1 MAGAMAEQDI
11 DVTLKVIVVGN
22 GCVGKTSM
30 ITRYAKGVMTDNYK
44 KTIGTDFFEKD
55 CVVKGSSE
63 TVKLLLWDTAGQEM
77 FAKLT
82 KAYYK
87 GAGAV
92 VYVFST
98 TDRESFQEVENWR
111 KKVEDE
117 VGSICS
123 VLVQNKTDLLHEAK
137 MTSSEVDDLARRMGM
152 RLYRTCVKDNLLVA
166 DVFEYLADCYLKR
179 GGAAVSGDAA
189 VMAITSG
196 SAEHKKE
203 AELNAK
209 DAKTGAAAAAG
220 ASATPNSGAAANGT
234 ASSSATVD
242 GMPATVSTGPDS
254 ASSGAAFRLEPS
266 TQRTGG
272 KKSGCGCS

>member
-1 MAGAMAEQDI
+1 MAEQDME
-11 DVTLKVIVVGN
+11 VTLKVIVVGN

-55 CVVKGSSE
+55 CVMRGSNE
-63 TVKLLLWDTAGQEM
+63 VVKLLLWDTAGQEM

-98 TDRESFQEVENWR
+98 TDRDSFTEVEKWR
-111 KKVEDE
+111 QKVEE
-117 VGSICS
+117 ECGPICS
-123 VLVQNKTDLLHEAK
+123 VLVQNKTDLLNDAK
-137 MTSSEVDDLARRMGM
+137 MTAAEVDDLARRMSM
-152 RLYRTCVKDNLLVA
+152 RLYRTCVKDNLLVS

-189 VMAITSG
+189 VMTIQSG
-196 SAEHKKE
+196 SAEAKKE
-203 AELNAK
+203 RELNAK
-209 DAKTGAAAAAG
+209 NGKATEPAAAAS
-220 ASATPNSGAAANGT
+220 AS
-234 ASSSATVD
+234 ASSSASSSAAANSAD

-254 ASSGAAFRLEPS
+254 SSGAAFKLEPS

-272 KKSGCGCS
+272 KKGACCS

>member
-1 MAGAMAEQDI
+1 MEMETVA
-11 DVTLKVIVVGN
+11 V
-22 GCVGKTSM
+22 
-30 ITRYAKGVMTDNYK
+30 
-44 KTIGTDFFEKD
+44 EKD

-98 TDRESFQEVENWR
+98 TDRESFMEVENWR

-117 VGSICS
+117 CGAICS
-123 VLVQNKTDLLHEAK
+123 VLVQNKTDLLNDAK
-137 MTSSEVDDLARRMGM
+137 MTAAEVDDLARRMGM
-152 RLYRTCVKDNLLVA
+152 RLYRTCVKDNLLVS

-203 AELNAK
+203 LENAK
-209 DAKTGAAAAAG
+209 DNKSAAPG
-220 ASATPNSGAAANGT
+220 ASATPNGSTPTNGAG
-234 ASSSATVD
+234 TVD
-242 GMPATVSTGPDS
+242 GMPATVSTGPDNS
-254 ASSGAAFRLEPS
+254 ASAPFKLEPS

-272 KKSGCGCS
+272 KKTCGCS